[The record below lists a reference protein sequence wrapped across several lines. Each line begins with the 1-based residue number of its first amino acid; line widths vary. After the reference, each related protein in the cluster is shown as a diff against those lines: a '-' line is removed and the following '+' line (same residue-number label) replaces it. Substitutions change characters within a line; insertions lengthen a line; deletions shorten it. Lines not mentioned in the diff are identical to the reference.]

1 MVNVLLVE
9 DQAMSSQLLSI
20 WLNEDSRYNL
30 LYTIENAS
38 LAEVYCLKQPIDLIL
53 MDVCTAYGESGLQAA
68 ASIKHKFP
76 QIKIII
82 ITSMPEYSFIAKAK
96 NENVESFWYKSA
108 DRDSL
113 LDIMN
118 RTMAGE
124 HVYPSAT
131 PQVNIGQ
138 ADSTQFNRRELDILR
153 ELISGAPD
161 KAIAET
167 LHLSVW
173 TVKHYI
179 NSMLE
184 KTGFDNRTELAVAAR
199 DSGLVIRGY

>member
-68 ASIKHKFP
+68 ASIKRKFP

-96 NENVESFWYKSA
+96 SENVESFWYKSA
-108 DRDSL
+108 DRESL